1 VVASP
6 VEVLKSAMG
15 ARRKA
20 ETELADLGK
29 LLAEKAA
36 RLAALEIAGDLNNP
50 AVIGEIGRLQVV
62 TGLLP
67 KRIAAKEEANAKVEE
82 SLTKATNEFIQQHL
96 GPRVRKLAA
105 RTREIVEKELSAH
118 FADKAALFV
127 AVERSERVR
136 KIESLSWSASV
147 QPERG
152 AMAHAEGALKA
163 WRGVEEFEKAMP
175 ALPRVGGQ
183 GQ

>member
-1 VVASP
+1 MSSP
-6 VEVLKSAMG
+6 VRVLEEAVVG
-15 ARRKA
+15 RRRA
-20 ETELADLGK
+20 ERELSELGK
-29 LLAEKAA
+29 LLREKSA
-36 RLAALEIAGDLNNP
+36 RLAELEMTGNLDDARVV
-50 AVIGEIGRLQVV
+50 AEIGRLQVV

-67 KRIAAKEEANAKVEE
+67 RRIASKEEANAKVEE
-82 SLTKATNEFIQQHL
+82 GLTKATNEFIQQHL

-147 QPERG
+147 QPDRG
-152 AMAHAEGALKA
+152 AMAHAEGALKSWTA
-163 WRGVEEFEKAMP
+163 TDEFEKTI
-175 ALPRVGGQ
+175 
-183 GQ
+183 